1 VVWSPKRKVS
11 ASISDLIDRDHVVA
25 VDLNSLDAGAN
36 RLLRESFRGA
46 FAFPRRRNRPT
57 IVVDHDDDRRF
68 PYARHVQ
75 RLVKGAIAGPAVPD
89 ETDRDPI
96 FFTQKESVGGSNRM
110 RDLRADGNANGKVRA
125 RNREI
130 ASALVAAPIKQIFN
144 HGHSAQQLRRVVAI
158 GRHEHVTRQHGGRDS
173 DADRFLA
180 ERGRKS
186 PQFSGAL
193 QRDRLAIENAR
204 SHHGAVEALQQIR
217 VPRDRS
223 SRFV

>member
-1 VVWSPKRKVS
+1 MVEHGIVLLGGRGEIGRHSLFDLRGALLQQGVFPILRPESFGGEVGSQPTDWLARPFLLHDLRIAVACGVVGRGVVAQTESQRLDQRRAAAV
-11 ASISDLIDRDHVVA
+11 ARFLYRLTHDLIDRDHVVA

-96 FFTQKESVGGSNRM
+96 FQ
-110 RDLRADGNANGKVRA
+110 
-125 RNREI
+125 
-130 ASALVAAPIKQIFN
+130 
-144 HGHSAQQLRRVVAI
+144 
-158 GRHEHVTRQHGGRDS
+158 
-173 DADRFLA
+173 
-180 ERGRKS
+180 
-186 PQFSGAL
+186 
-193 QRDRLAIENAR
+193 
-204 SHHGAVEALQQIR
+204 
-217 VPRDRS
+217 
-223 SRFV
+223 

>member
-1 VVWSPKRKVS
+1 VASSAVVWSPKRKVS
-11 ASISDLIDRDHVVA
+11 ASISVGTAAVARFLYRLTHDLIDRDHVVA

-96 FFTQKESVGGSNRM
+96 FFTQ
-110 RDLRADGNANGKVRA
+110 
-125 RNREI
+125 
-130 ASALVAAPIKQIFN
+130 
-144 HGHSAQQLRRVVAI
+144 
-158 GRHEHVTRQHGGRDS
+158 
-173 DADRFLA
+173 
-180 ERGRKS
+180 RK
-186 PQFSGAL
+186 A
-193 QRDRLAIENAR
+193 
-204 SHHGAVEALQQIR
+204 
-217 VPRDRS
+217 
-223 SRFV
+223 